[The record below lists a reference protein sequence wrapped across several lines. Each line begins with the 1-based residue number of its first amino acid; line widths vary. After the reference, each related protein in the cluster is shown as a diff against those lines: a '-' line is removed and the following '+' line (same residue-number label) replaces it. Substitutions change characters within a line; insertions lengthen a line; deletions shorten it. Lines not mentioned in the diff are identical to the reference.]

1 MQKKLINSQLSNFNT
16 YEMYKRQL
24 LTLAENVFEFKNMPK
39 FISTAYLNKNLLRKG
54 SIAFFVDEVMGLL
67 ALPYTV
73 LGKLDVYGRPKSIKV
88 TSQNGYSK
96 EIYST
101 DDFVIMYDNNGLYP
115 LWLDIIQ
122 YAERIALDTR
132 TCDINILQQRTPRF
146 WKTKSEN
153 VKTIQDLVNNIDGM
167 ENTVIAY
174 EDLDLDDTTIV
185 LEPAPYVADKID
197 IHKEKDWNE
206 FLRLIGIANMNFQK
220 KERNI
225 KDEVLASQGGT
236 IASRYSRFEPRQ
248 KAVDLINEKF
258 ADKKLI
264 TGEPVLTEKIEVKYY
279 DGIPTSKEEIEEF
292 YDEESEG
299 EYDTL
304 SPNE

>member
-1 MQKKLINSQLSNFNT
+1 MQKKLINSQLSNFKT

-24 LTLAENVFEFKNMPK
+24 LTLSENVFEFKNMPK
-39 FISTAYLNKNLLRKG
+39 YISTAYLNKILLRQG
-54 SIAFFVDEVMGLL
+54 SIAFFVDEVLGLL
-67 ALPYTV
+67 ALPYTI
-73 LGKLDVYGRPKSIKV
+73 LGKPDVYGRPNAIKV
-88 TSQNGYSK
+88 TSQNGYTK
-96 EIYST
+96 TIKNT

-115 LWLDIIQ
+115 LWLDILQ

-153 VKTIQDLVNNIDGM
+153 VKTIQDLVNNVDGM

-197 IHKEKDWNE
+197 THKEKDWNE
-206 FLRLIGIANMNFQK
+206 FLRLIGIANTSFQK

-225 KDEVLASQGGT
+225 RDEVLASQGGT
-236 IASRYSRFEPRQ
+236 IASRYSRFDPRQ
-248 KAVDLINEKF
+248 KAIEEINEKF
-258 ADKKLI
+258 KDRFLINGKK
-264 TGEPVLTEKIEVKYY
+264 VLEKELEVRYY
-279 DGIPTSKEEIEEF
+279 DGIPTSVEDIEEMNEEE
-292 YDEESEG
+292 DEENVSI
-299 EYDTL
+299 L
-304 SPNE
+304 